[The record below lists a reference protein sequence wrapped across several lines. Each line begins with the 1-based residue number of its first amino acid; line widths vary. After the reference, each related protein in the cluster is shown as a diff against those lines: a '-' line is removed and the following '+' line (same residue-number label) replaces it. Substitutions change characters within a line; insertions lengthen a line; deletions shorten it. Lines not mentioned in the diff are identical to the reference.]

1 MEQRLQGFES
11 GAKIQGTLVLL
22 DEYPSIRDGHVGF
35 FLTLYHFQMWTKG
48 GLDGENLVILGIN
61 QCRSEEEGVSSLFI
75 TKMMNIPSFN
85 LQDYK
90 CILKNDCGEDTFEF
104 KLFVTVEGGM
114 DFRAMLLK
122 KKKPAKKV
130 VVLEYEWLETPV
142 DVTVQEGK
150 AEQITFSARLSE
162 KDKKGKWFLRNEET
176 LKSNLALEHG
186 VVPLCAV

>member
-75 TKMMNIPSFN
+75 TKMMNIASIYRITN
-85 LQDYK
+85 ASSK
-90 CILKNDCGEDTFEF
+90 MIAAKILLNSSC
-104 KLFVTVEGGM
+104 LS
-114 DFRAMLLK
+114 LLK
-122 KKKPAKKV
+122 VEWIFELCYSKRKSPPKK
-130 VVLEYEWLETPV
+130 
-142 DVTVQEGK
+142 
-150 AEQITFSARLSE
+150 
-162 KDKKGKWFLRNEET
+162 
-176 LKSNLALEHG
+176 
-186 VVPLCAV
+186 